1 MQFQSTLPRR
11 ERHRLHLI
19 KRSDMNFNP
28 RSREGSDV
36 AALAICD
43 ANTNFNPRSRE
54 GSDGKYLYGIRR
66 QHHFNPR
73 SREGSDKLVFAVTNP
88 SNISIHAPAKG
99 ATWSR
104 QSGLICWRFQST
116 LPRRERRECR
126 YTRKQS
132 KKYFN
137 PRSREGSDDSGQ
149 EIPIYYWEFQST
161 LPRRERLCPRESFR
175 RWTYFNPRSRE
186 GSDAALDSLNRKME
200 ISIHAPAKGATMEY
214 THSASY
220 RQFQSTLPR
229 RERRELAKVLQ
240 TSNISIHAPAKGA
253 TISYTVS

>member
-1 MQFQSTLPRR
+1 MQFQSTLPRRERRRKPKQGTNHVNISIHAPAKGATHRIRDLQRKDRFQSTLPRR

-54 GSDGKYLYGIRR
+54 GSD
-66 QHHFNPR
+66 
-73 SREGSDKLVFAVTNP
+73 KLVFAVTNP

-99 ATWSR
+99 ATAVPI
-104 QSGLICWRFQST
+104 GKIIVCI
-116 LPRRERRECR
+116 
-126 YTRKQS
+126 
-132 KKYFN
+132 YFN
-137 PRSREGSDDSGQ
+137 PRSREGSDTRPCAPQHGS
-149 EIPIYYWEFQST
+149 
-161 LPRRERLCPRESFR
+161 R
-175 RWTYFNPRSRE
+175 YFNPRSRE

>member
-1 MQFQSTLPRR
+1 MVMCPFG
-11 ERHRLHLI
+11 EW
-19 KRSDMNFNP
+19 
-28 RSREGSDV
+28 V
-36 AALAICD
+36 
-43 ANTNFNPRSRE
+43 
-54 GSDGKYLYGIRR
+54 
-66 QHHFNPR
+66 
-73 SREGSDKLVFAVTNP
+73 
-88 SNISIHAPAKG
+88 ISIHAPAKG

>member
-1 MQFQSTLPRR
+1 MQFQSTLPRRERRRKPKQGTTHVNISIHAPAKGATHRIRDLQRKDRFQSTLPRR

-54 GSDGKYLYGIRR
+54 GSDCPLDG
-66 QHHFNPR
+66 PT
-73 SREGSDKLVFAVTNP
+73 LV
-88 SNISIHAPAKG
+88 
-99 ATWSR
+99 
-104 QSGLICWRFQST
+104 
-116 LPRRERRECR
+116 
-126 YTRKQS
+126 
-132 KKYFN
+132 
-137 PRSREGSDDSGQ
+137 GQ
-149 EIPIYYWEFQST
+149 
-161 LPRRERLCPRESFR
+161 
-175 RWTYFNPRSRE
+175 
-186 GSDAALDSLNRKME
+186 